1 MKKPKYPP
9 KEPMKLG
16 FWKILFSWLFR
27 KKKGLKIYI
36 VCDCNDVFIEPK
48 DKFHIRA
55 NPVKKEKNNG

>member
-16 FWKILFSWLFR
+16 FWKILGAWMCR

-36 VCDCNDVFIEPK
+36 VCEGDDVFITEK

-55 NPVKKEKNNG
+55 NPVREEKE